1 MNICYLQEAVSFS
14 TKIYKTFH
22 DKGKQGQGMRGG
34 GESEGGYHRLA
45 AVACSVNSITF
56 KDLPAYM
63 VWYDSPF

>member
-14 TKIYKTFH
+14 TKIYKTFY
-22 DKGKQGQGMRGG
+22 DKGKQGQGMSGG
-34 GESEGGYHRLA
+34 GGGVYHRLA
-45 AVACSVNSITF
+45 AVACSVNSVTF